1 MKKEV
6 TIIKK
11 IYLLLFLLFSIV
23 SFSQSETTVILK
35 DIDTGLPVEDAV
47 ITILR
52 TNQGLISNSEGVFKL
67 SLTRPSTI
75 EIYHTSYKKLLIK
88 STTLIEDGTNIITL
102 EKKTELLQEVILTD
116 KHPQDI
122 LKDLIKYSIKKL
134 TVPANLRVFTREFY
148 KKNGNYSFYN
158 DGIVNFQ
165 ILDEK
170 RTVKTDILVEQNRT
184 IGFIDEFDKDLLGYS
199 LNNLME
205 NYYQFKYLEKVL
217 NARAKKEYDFQLLSY
232 PQNEDYLIIRIKPY
246 ITIEGFLSDYT
257 VLYDNRKNLILE
269 VSSFLPEERAEINAP
284 FLDFKNRKIYK
295 TEYKTTYRLET
306 RDYYLANSK
315 EIIGFTT
322 EKNKKETRFEIANYI
337 ITTEFRTKTFNYK
350 DTEIFKGKTLL
361 NKKDSI
367 LTEYWEID
375 SGVLLTEPEKLIINN
390 LKK

>member
-11 IYLLLFLLFSIV
+11 LYLLLFLLFSIV
-23 SFSQSETTVILK
+23 SYSQSETTVILK
-35 DIDTGLPVEDAV
+35 DIDTGLPVEDAI

-67 SLTRPSTI
+67 SLTRSSTI

-88 STTLIEDGTNIITL
+88 SSTLIEGGTNIITL

-122 LKDLIKYSIKKL
+122 LKDLIKNSIKKL

-170 RTVKTDILVEQNRT
+170 RTIKTDILVEQNRT
-184 IGFIDEFDKDLLGYS
+184 IGLIDEFDKDLLGYS

-217 NARAKKEYDFQLLSY
+217 TPRAKKEYDFQLLSY

-246 ITIEGFLSDYT
+246 ITVEGFLSDYT

-315 EIIGFTT
+315 ETIGFTT

-367 LTEYWEID
+367 LTEYWEVD

>member
-11 IYLLLFLLFSIV
+11 LYLLLFLLFSIV
-23 SFSQSETTVILK
+23 SYSQSETTVILK
-35 DIDTGLPVEDAV
+35 DIDTGLPVEDAI

-67 SLTRPSTI
+67 SLTRSSTI

-88 STTLIEDGTNIITL
+88 SSTLIEGGTNIITL

-122 LKDLIKYSIKKL
+122 LKDLIKNSIKKL

-170 RTVKTDILVEQNRT
+170 RTIKTDILVEQNRT
-184 IGFIDEFDKDLLGYS
+184 IGLIDEFDKDLLGYS

-217 NARAKKEYDFQLLSY
+217 TPRAKKEYDFQLLSY

-246 ITIEGFLSDYT
+246 ITVEGFLSDYT

-315 EIIGFTT
+315 ETIGFTT
-322 EKNKKETRFEIANYI
+322 EKNKKEIRFEIANYI

-367 LTEYWEID
+367 LTEYWEVD

>member
-184 IGFIDEFDKDLLGYS
+184 IGLIDEFDKDLLGYS

>member
-88 STTLIEDGTNIITL
+88 SSTLIEDGTNIITL

-122 LKDLIKYSIKKL
+122 LKDLIKNSIKKL

>member
-23 SFSQSETTVILK
+23 SFSQSETTIILK

-88 STTLIEDGTNIITL
+88 SSTLIEDGTNIITL

-122 LKDLIKYSIKKL
+122 LKDLIKNSIKKL

>member
-122 LKDLIKYSIKKL
+122 LKDLIKNSIKKL

>member
-11 IYLLLFLLFSIV
+11 LYLLLFLLFSIV

-35 DIDTGLPVEDAV
+35 DIDTGLPVENAI

-67 SLTRPSTI
+67 SLTRSSTI

-88 STTLIEDGTNIITL
+88 SSTLIEGGTNIITL

-122 LKDLIKYSIKKL
+122 LKDLIKNSIKKL

-170 RTVKTDILVEQNRT
+170 RTIKTDILVEQNRT
-184 IGFIDEFDKDLLGYS
+184 IGLIDEFDKDLLGYS

-217 NARAKKEYDFQLLSY
+217 TPRAKKEYDFQLLSY

-246 ITIEGFLSDYT
+246 ITVEGFLSDYT

-315 EIIGFTT
+315 ETIGFTT

-367 LTEYWEID
+367 LTEYWEVD